1 MREWPSRIG
10 NRIYFHRSES
20 PIIDRRALAES
31 DPELWDSQN
40 TYEGPHAKPGIW
52 EHFNWAFLFALL
64 FTGCIWILGI
74 LFVIFC
80 KYHGPEI
87 YRWCQTLMGMV
98 AQ

>member
-1 MREWPSRIG
+1 MREWP
-10 NRIYFHRSES
+10 ES
-20 PIIDRRALAES
+20 NKS
-31 DPELWDSQN
+31 VHY
-40 TYEGPHAKPGIW
+40 YEGPHAKPGIW

-64 FTGCIWILGI
+64 FTACIWILGI

-87 YRWCQTLMGMV
+87 YRWAQTLMGMV